1 MYPQKQKNK
10 THYIPLLLESISM
23 IQFVT
28 RMVNGEH
35 QSLSIHARLG
45 HLPSTGQLKSQVKG
59 PVRWFS
65 E

>member
-1 MYPQKQKNK
+1 
-10 THYIPLLLESISM
+10 M